1 MKNFLKNING
11 DKTIWAVVV
20 LLSILSLLS
29 VYSSIVTLAYKYKAG
44 DTEYYLM
51 KHAMIILFGLFLMFL
66 AHKVRSGFYSRFA
79 IIAVIAAVPLLLL
92 TLLTGSSINHA
103 NRWLEIPVVN
113 LTFQTSDFAKI
124 ALIMYVARTLAVK
137 QDVIKDFRSAFLPIV
152 VPVLVIC
159 GLILPAN
166 FSTAAILFLTSMILM
181 FIGRIKIKYILSLMG
196 VGIIFFGLFILFIF
210 LFPHVNNR
218 VATWKARIESFS
230 AGKSEGNYQ
239 VEQAKIAIATGGM
252 FGKGPG
258 KSTQRNFLPH
268 PYSDFIYA
276 IIIEEY
282 GMVVALI
289 VIFLYLILLYRAI
302 RIATK
307 CQKIFPSLLA
317 IGCSFSLVFQAMINM
332 AVAVNFVPVTG
343 QPLPLVSMGGTSIW
357 FTSIAIGMILST
369 SRELEKEKSPSQ
381 PSRREGVGEVA
392 IKTI

>member
-1 MKNFLKNING
+1 
-11 DKTIWAVVV
+11 
-20 LLSILSLLS
+20 
-29 VYSSIVTLAYKYKAG
+29 
-44 DTEYYLM
+44 
-51 KHAMIILFGLFLMFL
+51 
-66 AHKVRSGFYSRFA
+66 
-79 IIAVIAAVPLLLL
+79 
-92 TLLTGSSINHA
+92 
-103 NRWLEIPVVN
+103 
-113 LTFQTSDFAKI
+113 
-124 ALIMYVARTLAVK
+124 
-137 QDVIKDFRSAFLPIV
+137 
-152 VPVLVIC
+152 
-159 GLILPAN
+159 
-166 FSTAAILFLTSMILM
+166 M

-196 VGIIFFGLFILFIF
+196 MGVVFFGLFILFIF

-218 VATWKARIESFS
+218 VATWKARIENFS

-282 GMVVALI
+282 GMIVALI

-332 AVAVNFVPVTG
+332 AVAVNLVPVTG

-369 SRELEKEKSPSQ
+369 SRELEKEKVPKQ
-381 PSRREGVGEVA
+381 IVSRDEEA
-392 IKTI
+392 IAATV

>member
-1 MKNFLKNING
+1 MKNFLKKING
-11 DKTIWAVVV
+11 DKTIWVVVV

-66 AHKVRSGFYSRFA
+66 AHKIRSGYYSRFA

-181 FIGRIKIKYILSLMG
+181 FIGRIKLKYIFSLMG
-196 VGIIFFGLFILFIF
+196 FGIICFGLFILFIF

-239 VEQAKIAIATGGM
+239 VEQSKIAIATGGM

-282 GMVVALI
+282 GMIVGLL
-289 VIFLYLILLYRAI
+289 VIFLYMILLYRAI

-332 AVAVNFVPVTG
+332 AVAVNLVPVTG

-357 FTSIAIGMILST
+357 FTSIAIGMILSA
-369 SRELEKEKSPSQ
+369 SRELEKEKVPKQ
-381 PSRREGVGEVA
+381 TVPQDPEVVAAA
-392 IKTI
+392 I

>member
-1 MKNFLKNING
+1 MKNFLKKING

-20 LLSILSLLS
+20 LLSILSILS
-29 VYSSIVTLAYKYKAG
+29 VYSSIATLAYKYHSG
-44 DTEYYLM
+44 DTGFFLLRQVGF
-51 KHAMIILFGLFLMFL
+51 ILFGFVLMFL
-66 AHKVRSGFYSRFA
+66 THKVRSGYYSRFA
-79 IIAVIAAVPLLLL
+79 IIAMIVAIPLLLL
-92 TLLTGSSINHA
+92 TLLTGSNINHA
-103 NRWLEIPVVN
+103 SRWLEIPVVN

-137 QDVIKDFRSAFLPIV
+137 QDVIKDFKSAFLPIV
-152 VPVLVIC
+152 IPVLVVC

-181 FIGRIKIKYILSLMG
+181 FIGRIKLKYIFSLMG
-196 VGIIFFGLFILFIF
+196 FGVVCFGLFILFIF
-210 LFPHVNNR
+210 MFPNVNNR
-218 VATWKARIESFS
+218 VATWKARIENFS
-230 AGKSEGNYQ
+230 EGKSAGNYQ
-239 VEQAKIAIATGGM
+239 VEQSKIAIATGGM

-289 VIFLYLILLYRAI
+289 VIFLYLILLYRAV

-332 AVAVNFVPVTG
+332 MVAVNLVPVTG
-343 QPLPLVSMGGTSIW
+343 QPLPLVSMGGTSLW
-357 FTSIAIGMILST
+357 VTSIAIGMILSS
-369 SRELEKEKSPSQ
+369 SRELEKEKAPKQKETEESIAVS
-381 PSRREGVGEVA
+381 A
-392 IKTI
+392 A

>member
-1 MKNFLKNING
+1 MKNFMKNING

-66 AHKVRSGFYSRFA
+66 AHKIRSGYYSRFA

-124 ALIMYVARTLAVK
+124 ALIMYVARTLAIK

-196 VGIIFFGLFILFIF
+196 VGIVFFGLFILFIF

-239 VEQAKIAIATGGM
+239 VEQSKIAIATGGL

-282 GMVVALI
+282 GMIVGLL
-289 VIFLYLILLYRAI
+289 VIFLYMILLYRAI

-332 AVAVNFVPVTG
+332 AVAVNLVPVTG

-357 FTSIAIGMILST
+357 FTSIAIGMVLSA
-369 SRELEKEKSPSQ
+369 SRELEKEKAPKQIVSQ
-381 PSRREGVGEVA
+381 DEEAVA
-392 IKTI
+392 AAI

>member
-1 MKNFLKNING
+1 MKSFLKNIHG

-29 VYSSIVTLAYKYKAG
+29 VYSSIVTLAYKYKSG
-44 DTEYYLM
+44 DTTYYLL

-66 AHKVRSGFYSRFA
+66 THKVRSGYYSRFA

-113 LTFQTSDFAKI
+113 LTFQTSDFAKL

-137 QDVIKDFRSAFLPIV
+137 QDVIKDFRSAFFPIV
-152 VPVLVIC
+152 VPVLVVC

-196 VGIIFFGLFILFIF
+196 VGVVFFGLFILFIF

-218 VATWKARIESFS
+218 VATWKSRIENFS
-230 AGKSEGNYQ
+230 EGKSEGNYQ
-239 VEQAKIAIATGGM
+239 VEQSKIAIATGGM

-282 GMVVALI
+282 GMVVGLI
-289 VIFLYLILLYRAI
+289 VIFLYLILLYRAV

-307 CQKIFPSLLA
+307 CQKIFPSMLA

-332 AVAVNFVPVTG
+332 AVAVNLVPVTG

-357 FTSIAIGMILST
+357 FTSIAIGMVLSA
-369 SRELEKEKSPSQ
+369 SRELEKERSPSR
-381 PSRREGVGEVA
+381 PSQREGVGEVSMETA
-392 IKTI
+392 

>member
-1 MKNFLKNING
+1 MKSFLKNING
-11 DKTIWAVVV
+11 DKTIWVVVV

-29 VYSSIVTLAYKYKAG
+29 VYSSIVTLAYKYKSG

-51 KHAMIILFGLFLMFL
+51 KHAMIIVFGLLLMFL
-66 AHKVRSGFYSRFA
+66 AHKVRSGYYSRFA
-79 IIAVIAAVPLLLL
+79 IIAVVAAVPLLLL

-181 FIGRIKIKYILSLMG
+181 FIGRIKLKYILALMG
-196 VGIIFFGLFILFIF
+196 VGIVFFGFFILFIF

-239 VEQAKIAIATGGM
+239 VEQSKIAIATGGT

-282 GMVVALI
+282 GMIVGLL
-289 VIFLYLILLYRAI
+289 VIFLYMILLYRAI

-317 IGCSFSLVFQAMINM
+317 LGCSFSLVFQAMINM
-332 AVAVNFVPVTG
+332 AVAVNLVAVTG

-357 FTSIAIGMILST
+357 FTSIAIGMVLSA
-369 SRELEKEKSPSQ
+369 SRELEKERIP
-381 PSRREGVGEVA
+381 
-392 IKTI
+392 

>member
-196 VGIIFFGLFILFIF
+196 MGVVFFGLFILFIF

-218 VATWKARIESFS
+218 VATWKARIENFS

-282 GMVVALI
+282 GMIVALI

-332 AVAVNFVPVTG
+332 AVAVNLVPVTG

-369 SRELEKEKSPSQ
+369 SRELEKEKVPKQ
-381 PSRREGVGEVA
+381 IVSRDEEA
-392 IKTI
+392 IAATV